1 MVSNS
6 VNKLEI
12 SELYN
17 IQDKHT
23 KSHSKLS
30 VSERI
35 HYLVKLKKI
44 IQSRENEIY
53 NTLKSDLNK
62 PKFESYA
69 TEIGFLL
76 NEISL
81 FIKNLEKWAEPE
93 SIPSSIINFPSKDY
107 IYKEPYGKVLI
118 FSPWNYPFQLS
129 LLPAMSAFACGN
141 NVILKPSEHTPAT
154 SNLVKSIVSAVFP
167 ANIFSV
173 IEGGAEVASE
183 LLKLKWDYIFFTGS
197 VRIGKIVAKAA
208 ADNLTP
214 TTLELGGKS
223 PAIIDDSLDV
233 KLVSKRIVWGK
244 FLNSGQTCVAPDYL
258 IVHESIKDL
267 LIKELINSI
276 LEAFGK
282 FTEKINNYTSIVNEN
297 NFDRLVKLINESK
310 VIFGGQ
316 HDRKTKF
323 IYPTLV
329 DAPNAEDNIMIDEIF
344 GPILPILTFNCQD
357 DIDKI
362 INKNPNPLALYVFTK
377 SKEFEEKIITRYK
390 FGGGAVNDT
399 IVHLANP
406 KLPFGGIG
414 NSGYGSYHGKYS
426 FELFTHKK
434 SIIKRGTWYD
444 NKLRYAPYA
453 KKFSLMKKIIKY
465 FG

>member
-1 MVSNS
+1 MVSNP
-6 VNKLEI
+6 VNKLGI
-12 SELYN
+12 TELYN
-17 IQDKHT
+17 IQDKHI
-23 KSHSKLS
+23 KSHSKLN

-35 HYLVKLKKI
+35 HYLVKLKKT

-53 NTLKSDLNK
+53 NALKSDLNK

-81 FIKNLEKWAEPE
+81 FIKNLKEWAEPE

-118 FSPWNYPFQLS
+118 ISPWNYPFQLS

-167 ANIFSV
+167 ANVFSV
-173 IEGGAEVASE
+173 VEGDAEVASE

-197 VRIGKIVAKAA
+197 VKIGKIVAKAA
-208 ADNLTP
+208 AINLTP

-223 PAIIDDSLDV
+223 PTIIDDSLDM

-282 FTEKINNYTSIVNEN
+282 FTDKINNYTSIVNEN

-329 DAPNAEDNIMIDEIF
+329 DTLNAEDNIMIDEIF
-344 GPILPILTFNCQD
+344 GPILPILTYNCQD
-357 DIDKI
+357 DIDEI

-377 SKEFEEKIITRYK
+377 SKEFEEKIINRYK

-426 FELFTHKK
+426 FELFTHNK
-434 SIIKRGTWYD
+434 SIVKRATWYD